1 MQAALKGAVSMCKRH
16 SRDTAPSTAQELWF
30 TVLQRYVALLRQLRL
45 LARQRSNGSS
55 AAQQTQR
62 LESAQ
67 VRCLTECCLVSAVR
81 WPSFFSVHTR
91 QRAQRSHGMLSGIQ
105 W

>member
-16 SRDTAPSTAQELWF
+16 SRDAAPSTAQELWF
-30 TVLQRYVALLRQLRL
+30 TVLQRYVALLRQLRQ
-45 LARQRSNGSS
+45 LARQRGSGSS

-67 VRCLTECCLVSAVR
+67 VRCPAECCPILAMRSSAY
-81 WPSFFSVHTR
+81 
-91 QRAQRSHGMLSGIQ
+91 A
-105 W
+105 

>member
-1 MQAALKGAVSMCKRH
+1 MCKRH

-30 TVLQRYVALLRQLRL
+30 TVLQHYVALLRQLRQ
-45 LARQRSNGSS
+45 LARQRSNDSS

-67 VRCLTECCLVSAVR
+67 ACRLTKHCLATAKHWHSFSGVR
-81 WPSFFSVHTR
+81 TR
-91 QRAQRSHGMLSGIQ
+91 RHDHRSHGMLSRIRC
-105 W
+105 

>member
-30 TVLQRYVALLRQLRL
+30 TVLQRYVALLRQLRQ
-45 LARQRSNGSS
+45 LARGKGSS
-55 AAQQTQR
+55 PAQQTQR

-67 VRCLTECCLVSAVR
+67 VVCLAEGCLTAALL
-81 WPSFFSVHTR
+81 WQPFFSACIREH
-91 QRAQRSHGMLSGIQ
+91 
-105 W
+105 

>member
-30 TVLQRYVALLRQLRL
+30 TVLQRYVALLRQLRQ
-45 LARQRSNGSS
+45 LARQRGNGSS
-55 AAQQTQR
+55 PAQQTQR

-67 VRCLTECCLVSAVR
+67 VTYPAERCLTLAML
-81 WPSFFSVHTR
+81 WQPFFSACIREHER
-91 QRAQRSHGMLSGIQ
+91 RSYGMLSAIHC
-105 W
+105 

>member
-16 SRDTAPSTAQELWF
+16 SRDAAPSTAQELWF
-30 TVLQRYVALLRQLRL
+30 TVLQRYVALLRQLRH
-45 LARQRSNGSS
+45 LARQRGNGSS

-67 VRCLTECCLVSAVR
+67 VRCPAECCPTLTMR
-81 WPSFFSVHTR
+81 WQPCFGACIREHGW
-91 QRAQRSHGMLSGIQ
+91 RSHGMLSDSHC
-105 W
+105 